1 MIEQLVMSSSV
12 KFFGETVA
20 KIYGLR
26 LATEQDYDLKAP
38 TLFWGNYTGFDST
51 RIMCHTGETVLVW
64 AGGDLLNENN
74 INRVRSKD
82 MKHIAISTW
91 IHKKLTA
98 RGIMNEYK
106 ILPATDIDFWK
117 PEKLGNKVYAYAPD
131 MPIYRRYL
139 VDELQK
145 EIPFEMIITDS
156 AQDFSKQELREKY
169 KQCFIGLRLTWWDG
183 CAATVQ
189 ELGLMGRRSV
199 WNGGSTP
206 ALAWKTKQDV
216 IDLIMQESKNIGKR
230 QDKIA
235 RATHKE
241 LSGNLGFLSDKVPAT
256 TPANS
261 K

>member
-1 MIEQLVMSSSV
+1 MVNQLVMSPHV

-26 LATEQDYDLKAP
+26 LAKEDYDPQAP

-51 RIMCHTGETVLVW
+51 RINCHTGKAILVW
-64 AGGDLLNENN
+64 AGGDLLDENN

-91 IHKKLTA
+91 IHKKLNA
-98 RGIMNEYK
+98 RGIPNEYK

-117 PEKLGNKVYAYAPD
+117 PERLGEKIYAYAPD
-131 MPIYRRYL
+131 TPIYRRFL
-139 VDELQK
+139 IDELQK
-145 EIPFEMIITDS
+145 EIPFEMIVTDS
-156 AQDFSKQELREKY
+156 AEDFSKEKLREAY
-169 KQCFIGLRLTWWDG
+169 KQCFMGLRLTWWDG

-206 ALAWKTKQDV
+206 ALPWKTKGDV
-216 IDLIMQESKNIGKR
+216 IQLIMQESKNIGKK
-230 QDKIA
+230 QDRLAKSVYDELNAGRDWLKI
-235 RATHKE
+235 
-241 LSGNLGFLSDKVPAT
+241 
-256 TPANS
+256 
-261 K
+261 